1 MPFIQSVN
9 SIAMAYSPFYTYSL
23 SSVYTPDNWQL
34 YSRLWIPSLRQYR
47 TFSRNGLMVRG
58 AGIMMKAVAAAPDA
72 MRADEA
78 LNAQA
83 GFTQDDGVVEV
94 ELQSETIPLETE
106 LLLFMI

>member
-1 MPFIQSVN
+1 
-9 SIAMAYSPFYTYSL
+9 
-23 SSVYTPDNWQL
+23 
-34 YSRLWIPSLRQYR
+34 
-47 TFSRNGLMVRG
+47 
-58 AGIMMKAVAAAPDA
+58 MKAAAAAPDA

-106 LLLFMI
+106 QTMTYARILQKRLSSILICVQIQPEPYDWYLPYQMH